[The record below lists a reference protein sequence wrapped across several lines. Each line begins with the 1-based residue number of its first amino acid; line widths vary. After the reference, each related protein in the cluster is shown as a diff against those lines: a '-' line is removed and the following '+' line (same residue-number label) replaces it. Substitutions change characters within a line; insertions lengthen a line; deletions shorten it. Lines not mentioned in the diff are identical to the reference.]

1 MLASKVTAKFQT
13 TIPADVRKRL
23 GINQGDWVAF
33 EFEGDKVVLHRVQP
47 LDVEHAKAPVGT
59 LSEWNSAHDEEA

>member
-33 EFEGDKVVLHRVQP
+33 EFEGDKVVLP
-47 LDVEHAKAPVGT
+47 KLEALIGT
-59 LSEWNSAHDEEA
+59 VSSQNDGGDGSGGDAAV

>member
-33 EFEGDKVVLHRVQP
+33 EFEGDKVVLHRV
-47 LDVEHAKAPVGT
+47 
-59 LSEWNSAHDEEA
+59 